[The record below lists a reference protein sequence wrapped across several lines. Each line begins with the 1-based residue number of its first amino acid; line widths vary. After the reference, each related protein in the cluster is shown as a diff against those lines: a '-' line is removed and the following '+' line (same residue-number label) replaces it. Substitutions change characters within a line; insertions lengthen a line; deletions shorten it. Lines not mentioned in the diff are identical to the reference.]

1 VSLWFKKSSKG
12 VLIEKD
18 SFSYSRLLGTPPP
31 MKSGET
37 GSIPSRRVIT
47 TEVRRLDKL
56 AFAKNIFERSAG
68 SDQTCH
74 APSPNY
80 RHAQGTGKHNQVQI
94 KPTSNQTNREAI
106 MLALSRFEGERIHV
120 GDNIVI
126 EVRRIFNKR
135 VVISVVAPENM
146 AIDREEIYLQKREF
160 SRNKAKLKP
169 KSKRN
174 TPTSSHR

>member
-1 VSLWFKKSSKG
+1 
-12 VLIEKD
+12 
-18 SFSYSRLLGTPPP
+18 
-31 MKSGET
+31 
-37 GSIPSRRVIT
+37 
-47 TEVRRLDKL
+47 
-56 AFAKNIFERSAG
+56 
-68 SDQTCH
+68 
-74 APSPNY
+74 
-80 RHAQGTGKHNQVQI
+80 
-94 KPTSNQTNREAI
+94 